1 MAGRT
6 GRASRKGAST
16 AGRRRGRRRAPFAF
30 GVPVSGEYFVGR
42 RGILDRI
49 DILVGGAQRGAIN
62 HMLLL
67 GPRRMGKSSI
77 LLSAAD
83 RLASEPGVVPV
94 IVNATGMPSKR
105 RFADLYV
112 KAVSE
117 AYAAKAGGKDLLG
130 KMRRAAGYGLKG
142 LADRTE
148 GIEVPVAEYAKFA
161 AKFSEPA
168 AGEDE
173 LVEDA
178 LAYPNTL
185 GAARGLLFVV
195 MIDEFQDVLAWGTPF
210 LSMMRRV
217 IQAQKSATYIFS
229 GSAPSVL
236 GDMVH
241 DPNAPF
247 YRQLHDTRVA
257 PLGEGEVGG
266 FVRRRFAVV
275 NIAPEQGAVD
285 RIYELSGGFP
295 DYVQRLAFASYLR
308 CIEGDKPVVTAA
320 DIEAAYPDM
329 LAQIGRDLE
338 AQFNMAT
345 PMERDVLIALA
356 HSKDRAGA
364 LARAIRAPCR
374 RSRGRSPAW
383 RQRIWSKNSRTT
395 GTGSPTTSLPTGS
408 PRGTAA
414 TCRRPCAG
422 RLSAPCPQPAPPNPA
437 PPGSRPRA
445 CMRPSWPMPA
455 PGTPRTLGRRS
466 PALRS
471 RRPCRTRP
479 SRPRPG
485 RAR

>member
-1 MAGRT
+1 MRSAGSYICKTAYICKIAYIRRRTAARRMAGRT
-6 GRASRKGAST
+6 GRASRKGAPAT

-30 GVPVSGEYFVGR
+30 GVPVSGEYFAGR

-49 DILVGGAQRGAIN
+49 DILVRGAQRGAIN

-94 IVNATGMPSKR
+94 IVNAAGMPSKR

-117 AYAAKAGGKDLLG
+117 AYAAKVGGKDLLG

-168 AGEDE
+168 AGEDD

-217 IQAQKSATYIFS
+217 IQAQKSVTYIFS
-229 GSAPSVL
+229 GPAPSVL
-236 GDMVH
+236 GGMVH

-247 YRQLHDTRVA
+247 CRQLHDTRVA
-257 PLGEGEVGG
+257 PLGEDEVGG
-266 FVRRRFAVV
+266 FVRRRFAVAG
-275 NIAPEQGAVD
+275 IAPEQGAVD
-285 RIYELSGGFP
+285 RIYELSGGLP
-295 DYVQRLAFASYLR
+295 DYVQRLAFASYMR
-308 CIEGDKPVVTAA
+308 SIEEDKPVVTAA

-338 AQFNMAT
+338 AQFSMAT
-345 PMERDVLIALA
+345 PMERDVLVALA
-356 HSKDRAGA
+356 CSKDRAGA
-364 LARAIRAPCR
+364 LARAIRAPM
-374 RSRGRSPAW
+374 SS
-383 RQRIWSKNSRTT
+383 I
-395 GTGSPTTSLPTGS
+395 
-408 PRGTAA
+408 
-414 TCRRPCAG
+414 
-422 RLSAPCPQPAPPNPA
+422 
-437 PPGSRPRA
+437 PRA
-445 CMRPSWPMPA
+445 
-455 PGTPRTLGRRS
+455 L
-466 PALRS
+466 
-471 RRPCRTRP
+471 
-479 SRPRPG
+479 
-485 RAR
+485 ARLAAKDLVERQPNHRYRITDDVFADWIAKRYGSDLS